1 MLADLRQCV
10 MRRTAR
16 TKPVRTIF
24 KVLLKDRFHYQK
36 GCHLNHPI
44 TDRWNPQRTHLTV
57 YFGNQLPTYRGRL
70 ISLGAQSL
78 LDICHKTLHAFFA
91 GLDRC
96 KANSVHSRGA
106 FISTHLFPRCFQCI
120 ITADLVIK
128 RIKTKLRLLLGLLA
142 QLLSQGRKTRRQS
155 LFGFSC
161 LFRSRFF
168 QSVFLPSYINVPSA
182 GSLGSIPFPG
192 LLSYY
197 EPLRLPTRPPAGYLF
212 PTGVDITPSP
222 GRVSQVPPP
231 IFPRALSPITPGGPM
246 AACAHFFTT
255 GFGLHHNPG
264 GWSRSTCVT
273 RPNRVHL
280 RYGSRVRSAGLRR
293 HRLLRAPPTPLPAE
307 RAICRVPTLQG
318 TRSARLILA
327 HRIFTDLHGFYV

>member
-1 MLADLRQCV
+1 
-10 MRRTAR
+10 
-16 TKPVRTIF
+16 
-24 KVLLKDRFHYQK
+24 
-36 GCHLNHPI
+36 
-44 TDRWNPQRTHLTV
+44 
-57 YFGNQLPTYRGRL
+57 
-70 ISLGAQSL
+70 
-78 LDICHKTLHAFFA
+78 
-91 GLDRC
+91 
-96 KANSVHSRGA
+96 
-106 FISTHLFPRCFQCI
+106 
-120 ITADLVIK
+120 
-128 RIKTKLRLLLGLLA
+128 LA
-142 QLLSQGRKTRRQS
+142 QLLSQGRKTWRQS
-155 LFGFSC
+155 RFGFGS
-161 LFRSRFF
+161 LFRNRFF

-212 PTGVDITPSP
+212 PTDVDTTVSP
-222 GRVSQVPPP
+222 GRVSQVPRP

-246 AACAHFFTT
+246 AAYAHFFTT
-255 GFGLHHNPG
+255 GFGLHHDPE

-280 RYGSRVRSAGLRR
+280 RYGSRVRSAGLRL

-327 HRIFTDLHGFYV
+327 RQTHTDSHGLFP